1 MLIFLQELV
10 LQVFIWLLRLADGIM
25 EIFSSVVGVASVDYQ
40 GSQVNLIEFVI
51 ANKSVTNI
59 FWCVFLLAI
68 VLTCIFGIVALVK
81 NMITTNKAISAI
93 IGRMGLSVLGTMAMV
108 AVVVLGIL
116 ISGSFLQLVSRIFQ
130 IENTTKISNGLFN
143 ACVGEWLNGYSMH
156 EIDVANCSV
165 RDIFGDYEAAV
176 FGIWP
181 RSWKCNGMVNPNSFL
196 YLPCMIAGIG
206 LAIALIVALLNLA
219 KRAYEL
225 VFLYL
230 TLPFSMST
238 ICVDDGARFKLWRET
253 FITKIVLAYGSVF
266 SVNIFIL
273 LLPILSSMRLEGV
286 GNFGNATFLIFM
298 ILGGAMVIPA
308 GQTLFA
314 RLFGNADDM
323 RVSGSFLHSAYNGA
337 RFMSLMS
344 LGVAHKLL
352 RGTFHVGKGL
362 LRGKG
367 KKGEDDKPDE
377 PNDGGDKYE
386 EPPAETSEE
395 GGESE

>member
-1 MLIFLQELV
+1 
-10 LQVFIWLLRLADGIM
+10 
-25 EIFSSVVGVASVDYQ
+25 
-40 GSQVNLIEFVI
+40 
-51 ANKSVTNI
+51 
-59 FWCVFLLAI
+59 
-68 VLTCIFGIVALVK
+68 
-81 NMITTNKAISAI
+81 
-93 IGRMGLSVLGTMAMV
+93 
-108 AVVVLGIL
+108 
-116 ISGSFLQLVSRIFQ
+116 
-130 IENTTKISNGLFN
+130 
-143 ACVGEWLNGYSMH
+143 
-156 EIDVANCSV
+156 
-165 RDIFGDYEAAV
+165 
-176 FGIWP
+176 
-181 RSWKCNGMVNPNSFL
+181 
-196 YLPCMIAGIG
+196 MIAGIG

-219 KRAYEL
+219 KRVYEL

-273 LLPILSSMRLEGV
+273 LLPILSSMRLQNV
-286 GNFGNATFLIFM
+286 GSFGNATFLIFM

-323 RVSGSFLHSAYNGA
+323 RVSSSFLHSAYNGA

-362 LRGKG
+362 LRGKNAVCYTG
-367 KKGEDDKPDE
+367 FEKELDGAHILDRPAVRDGNIVTGWGAGGAMDFALLYLETLYDNAEIAKKIARSMRYGT
-377 PNDGGDKYE
+377 Y
-386 EPPAETSEE
+386 
-395 GGESE
+395 